1 VRPRRTLRSL
11 WASSVHYVRRSLG
24 SVRLQATHHSLGHP
38 WLISRGSVAFSLLL
52 FLHGCLDLFRGHSG
66 VYGEW
71 NSALDVLVVDDLERC
86 ASLQRLDD
94 RSERLVLAHLRK
106 LAELLDFIGLV
117 FLAASLVEKEFV
129 VGKVLIGE
137 VVLNLLEVS
146 WRSRV

>member
-1 VRPRRTLRSL
+1 
-11 WASSVHYVRRSLG
+11 
-24 SVRLQATHHSLGHP
+24 LQATHHSLGHP
-38 WLISRGSVAFSLLL
+38 WLISRGSIALFLLL
-52 FLHGCLDLFRGHSG
+52 FLHGYLDLFRGHG
-66 VYGEW
+66 GFYGEW
-71 NSALDVLVVDDLERC
+71 NPALDILVVDDFERC

-94 RSERLVLAHLRK
+94 RPERLVLAHLGE

-146 WRSRV
+146 